1 MNKKHINIVL
11 IVVVVGLWGTVLY
24 KYVNRFFVTEDF
36 PYTSQNLS
44 MPIIAKIKKDSF
56 TIQPLERDPFL
67 GKLLVKKQNNFT
79 PNNPVIKSFVKKNP
93 EPKMTN
99 PFPRIQYF
107 GYIKS
112 QDKSEKLILLKVN
125 NKLERVRLKANID
138 GLIIEKIYKDSIEVL
153 FNKEKRVINR
163 NKSI

>member
-11 IVVVVGLWGTVLY
+11 IIAVISLWGTVLY
-24 KYVNRFFVTEDF
+24 KYVNRFLTTNELV
-36 PYTSQNLS
+36 YTQQNLS
-44 MPIIAKIKKDSF
+44 IPIVAKIEKDTF
-56 TIQPLERDPFL
+56 TIYPLERDPFL
-67 GKLLVKKQNNFT
+67 GKLLVKKQNNFKT
-79 PNNPVIKSFVKKNP
+79 KNPVIKSFVKNI
-93 EPKMTN
+93 EPKITS

-153 FNKEKRVINR
+153 FNKEKRIFVKN
-163 NKSI
+163 

>member
-24 KYVNRFFVTEDF
+24 KYVNRFFVTEDL

-67 GKLLVKKQNNFT
+67 GKLLVKKQNDFR
-79 PNNPVIKSFVKKNP
+79 PNVVIKQPIVKKAP
-93 EPKMTN
+93 EIKITK
-99 PFPRIQYF
+99 PFPRVQYY

-125 NKLERVRLKANID
+125 NKLERLRLKANID

-153 FNKEKRVINR
+153 FNKEKRVFIR
-163 NKSI
+163 N